1 LNAGT
6 ATLHSFNENEID
18 EAEPEMGIS
27 VNEKLVATMEGW
39 E

>member
-6 ATLHSFNENEID
+6 ATLHSFNENEVD

-27 VNEKLVATMEGW
+27 VNEKLMEAMSGI